1 MTHSSLGKFEITRL
15 HAEDLRREA
24 PVINSPWLPTVGH
37 HSAPQEVWQGF
48 VPMLVSGVLLANS
61 KGSMK
66 VPDDWNRLL
75 PDYEFTG
82 VEEFLVDAWK
92 GKN

>member
-1 MTHSSLGKFEITRL
+1 
-15 HAEDLRREA
+15 
-24 PVINSPWLPTVGH
+24 
-37 HSAPQEVWQGF
+37 
-48 VPMLVSGVLLANS
+48 MLVSGVLLANS